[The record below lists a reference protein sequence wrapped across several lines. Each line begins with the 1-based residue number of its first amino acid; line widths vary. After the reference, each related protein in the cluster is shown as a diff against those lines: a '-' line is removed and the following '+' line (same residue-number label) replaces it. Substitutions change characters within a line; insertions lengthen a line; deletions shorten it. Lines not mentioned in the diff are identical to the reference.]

1 MSAGDPLGV
10 LADFDRPVEPR
21 REFADAL
28 LASCLAE
35 LMPARAPAQRRMWR
49 GVRLAVAVVA
59 VLLALAGIATATY
72 LALRPAAA
80 RNAPRPGQLT
90 VILGSAR
97 MGPTAKIAAVD
108 AAGRLR
114 VVWRCPEPVFCGELT
129 SMAWA
134 PNGRRLAL
142 TLDEIGGTS
151 GYVGLHVIDLQTG
164 HDLHIPSLPIP
175 HISRPQPRRVGLAL
189 AAQAKRR
196 LGCGW
201 PIELAWS
208 PNSARLAYVCTS
220 PYTFQ
225 AHRTAI
231 RVIHTDGTGQV
242 PIRTGTRSAY
252 WPSWSPDGKLLAF
265 STEPA
270 PRVSGRTNT
279 EQPNIILH
287 SSVWIVAL
295 DGSSRRRIAIDGAA
309 PTWSPDGKTIAYE
322 SSCGGVRLVAPDGTD
337 KTPGAPA
344 VCPHIGV
351 RGLPTWSPDGAQ
363 IAIAGPG
370 GVYVVRP
377 DGNGLRRLT
386 SATSRGVLGGG
397 RPAWAPLD
405 ALNRIGTRK
414 PQAGL

>member
-1 MSAGDPLGV
+1 VSAEDPLGV
-10 LADFDRPVEPR
+10 LVGFDRPVEPR

-35 LMPARAPAQRRMWR
+35 LMPATAPARRRIRR
-49 GVRLAVAVVA
+49 GVRLAVAVVG

-72 LALRPAAA
+72 LALRPAVV

-97 MGPTAKIAAVD
+97 SGPTAKIAAVD

-129 SMAWA
+129 SVAWA

-151 GYVGLHVIDLQTG
+151 GYVGLHVVDLRTG

-175 HISRPQPRRVGLAL
+175 HISRPQPRSVGTAL
-189 AAQAKRR
+189 AAQARRR
-196 LGCGW
+196 LGCDQ

-208 PNSARLAYVCTS
+208 PGSARLAYVCSS

-225 AHRTAI
+225 AQRTSI
-231 RVIHTDGTGQV
+231 RLIHADGTGQA

-252 WPSWSPDGKLLAF
+252 WPSWSPDGKLIAF
-265 STEPA
+265 STQPA
-270 PRVSGRTNT
+270 PRVSGRTST
-279 EQPNIILH
+279 EQPKIILH

-295 DGSSRRRIAIDGAA
+295 DGSFRRRIAIDGAA
-309 PTWSPDGKTIAYE
+309 PSWSPDGKTIAYE
-322 SSCGGVRLVAPDGTD
+322 SSCGGVRLVALDGTD

-344 VCPHIGV
+344 ACPHIGV

-363 IAIAGPG
+363 IAIGGPLET
-370 GVYVVRP
+370 YVVRP
-377 DGNGLRRLT
+377 DGTGLRRLT
-386 SATSRGVLGGG
+386 SAASRGVLGGG

-405 ALNRIGTRK
+405 ALKRIRTRK
-414 PQAGL
+414 PQGGY